1 MKLLADTHTLLWA
14 IGSPDK
20 LGRRA
25 RKTLVS
31 TENQVAF
38 STVSLWEIA
47 IKTSLGRLELDPD
60 WRDAIESGRRHLR
73 ARWLRLEPHHC
84 GLVATLP
91 WRHRDPFN
99 RMLVAQAI
107 SERMTLLSRNQVME
121 EYAVD
126 VLW

>member
-1 MKLLADTHTLLWA
+1 MKLIADTHTLLWA
-14 IGSPDK
+14 IASPEK
-20 LGRRA
+20 LGKRA
-25 RKTLVS
+25 REMLVS
-31 TENQVAF
+31 TENHVAF

-47 IKTSLGRLELDPD
+47 IKVSLGRLELDPD
-60 WRDAIESGRRHLR
+60 WRNAIESGRKHLR
-73 ARWLRLEPHHC
+73 ARWLLPEPQHC

-91 WRHRDPFN
+91 WRHRDPFD

-107 SERMTLLSRNQVME
+107 SEGMTLLSKDQVLD

>member
-1 MKLLADTHTLLWA
+1 MKLLADTHTMLWA
-14 IGSPDK
+14 IASPNK
-20 LGRRA
+20 LSDHA
-25 RKTLVS
+25 REILVS
-31 TENQVAF
+31 TDNNVAF

-47 IKTSLGRLELDPD
+47 IKVSLGRLELDPA
-60 WRDAIESGRRHLR
+60 WRDVIEAGRKHLR
-73 ARWLRLEPHHC
+73 ARWLLLEPQHC

-91 WRHRDPFN
+91 WRHRDPFD

-107 SERMTLLSRNQVME
+107 SEGMALLSKDRVLN

>member
-1 MKLLADTHTLLWA
+1 MKLLADTHTMLWA
-14 IGSPDK
+14 IASPNRLSDH
-20 LGRRA
+20 A
-25 RKTLVS
+25 REILVS
-31 TENQVAF
+31 TDNNVAF

-47 IKTSLGRLELDPD
+47 IKVSLGRLELDPA
-60 WRDAIESGRRHLR
+60 WRDVIEAGRKHLR
-73 ARWLRLEPHHC
+73 AHWLLLEPQHC

-91 WRHRDPFN
+91 WRHRDPFD

-107 SERMTLLSRNQVME
+107 SEGMALLSKDRVLN